1 MNDFDRIVVG
11 AQYYRPP
18 NPPSPDWG
26 RDLRMMADA
35 GMNTVK
41 FWACWSWMN
50 PEKDRYDF
58 ADLDR
63 LKYIN
68 DTYGHRAGDRRII
81 DYTRCWARAVPRD
94 AVLARLG
101 GDEFA
106 ICVVHSHAGTVERL
120 LGEIRTQTPA
130 VSFGVCTDRSETAD
144 IAQLYA
150 RADADL
156 YRGRGVPLRDELDP
170 R

>member
-50 PEKDRYDF
+50 PEKGRYDF

-63 LKYIN
+63 LMNMASDVGLKVVLNVILEDAPYWLEE
-68 DTYGHRAGDRRII
+68 TAGEARYVD
-81 DYTRCWARAVPRD
+81 AEGRAVAA
-94 AVLARLG
+94 AVDHRLTG
-101 GDEFA
+101 GTSRLPAPISPYDRPM
-106 ICVVHSHAGTVERL
+106 TV
-120 LGEIRTQTPA
+120 
-130 VSFGVCTDRSETAD
+130 
-144 IAQLYA
+144 
-150 RADADL
+150 
-156 YRGRGVPLRDELDP
+156 
-170 R
+170 